1 MVKSGADGVKAEA
14 AVGRAKFPATP
25 KYSEIG
31 KPPHPD
37 AASRDRN
44 PVYQRLAIKIS

>member
-1 MVKSGADGVKAEA
+1 MVKSVVTRVKAEA

-31 KPPHPD
+31 KPPHP
-37 AASRDRN
+37 AVVLVAG
-44 PVYQRLAIKIS
+44 